1 MQAPTAP
8 VFEKLP
14 ALNPRPPEDK
24 EIWKPRWHGFCCHD
38 SGFIVRSELVIDG
51 LNPNDPDPLC
61 NRNGCGA
68 ASGYR
73 NLGLDDRIPSEVCQQ
88 IHEWEV
94 QSWAETSH
102 QKWLQTKERIDQ
114 LSQGSNRNDN
124 DEREIK
130 IRKENAQAEL
140 DLAVKNNV

>member
-1 MQAPTAP
+1 MQAP

-14 ALNPRPPEDK
+14 ALSPRAPEDK
-24 EIWKPRWHGFCCHD
+24 EIWKPRWTCFCCHD
-38 SGFIVRSELVIDG
+38 SGFITRSELVIDDAD
-51 LNPNDPDPLC
+51 PNDPDPLC

-88 IHEWEV
+88 IHEWEI
-94 QSWAETSH
+94 QSWAETSR
-102 QKWLQTKERIDQ
+102 QKWLQVKDKIDS
-114 LSQGSNRNDN
+114 LSQGSNRTDN
-124 DEREIK
+124 DSREIK

-140 DLAVKNNV
+140 DLAVKNNS

>member
-1 MQAPTAP
+1 
-8 VFEKLP
+8 
-14 ALNPRPPEDK
+14 
-24 EIWKPRWHGFCCHD
+24 HD